1 VVQNKR
7 SKHGWYI
14 VKNRSSTEAQDN
26 VSLEVVRELE
36 TALFTSPG
44 WANVPDLQKEWLGI
58 SALRTALSNVC
69 CAYIRTEFARFSE
82 QTRSLLKEKQVE
94 LNRLGPSRDTEKEQ
108 RQHLKALVAA
118 YQVPKKRCLFED
130 FRDDLPN
137 GSEPKHL
144 HRRLAIEKKVNLRDR
159 LQNQG
164 VLWEFQHATSEADEM
179 SDKAASA
186 SFDPNTC
193 NNIYTWINHR
203 YQKTKSCSL
212 PGLVPFK
219 LVEILFKEQTQPW
232 KPIIEEFVQGVQR
245 VLREAI
251 EYCLMIACN
260 NKRVLE
266 STKECLMKR
275 LEAKMQTLLE
285 FCSELIQS
293 EQDGLQ
299 VIACEAQF
307 VSSLREARTLRIISA
322 LARLENEQL
331 ADKGALLDP
340 DVATGVIGL
349 ETSSGTSTPS
359 RGGLGQPSLFGHA
372 KSSEAATSPKPP
384 VISSFYRPQNINVDA
399 PKSASS
405 HLTTSHASHR
415 PVSTFAKDNKD
426 RLGKLLTDDRQ
437 VVYEIHDILKADYSF
452 SVQHFTD
459 TVCKVGV
466 KQSFIEDTMNLFS
479 DQFVD
484 SLSDAEVASISAERI
499 PDRKARRTLTRHIE
513 RLEAVILDS
522 EAILREPIITV
533 DGKTRE

>member
-26 VSLEVVRELE
+26 ISLEAVREIE
-36 TALFTSPG
+36 TALFTSPV

-58 SALRTALSNVC
+58 SALRTGLSNVC
-69 CAYIRTEFARFSE
+69 CAYIRTEFAKFSE

-94 LNRLGPSRDTEKEQ
+94 LSRLGPSRDTDKEQ
-108 RQHLKALVAA
+108 RQYLKALVAA
-118 YQVPKKRCLFED
+118 YQVPKQRCLVED

-144 HRRLAIEKKVNLRDR
+144 HRRLAIEMKVNLRDR

-164 VLWEFQHATSEADEM
+164 TLWAFQKATPEADEM

-186 SFDPNTC
+186 SFEPNAC

-212 PGLVPFK
+212 PGLVPYK
-219 LVEILFKEQTQPW
+219 LVEILFEEQTQPW
-232 KPIIEEFVQGVQR
+232 KPIAEEFVQGVQR

-251 EYCLMIACN
+251 DYCLTLACKN
-260 NKRVLE
+260 ERVLE
-266 STKECLMKR
+266 TTKECLMKR
-275 LEAKMQTLLE
+275 LKAKMQTLLE
-285 FCSELIQS
+285 GCSELIQN
-293 EQDGLQ
+293 ERDGLQ

-307 VSSLREARTLRIISA
+307 VSSLREARTLRFISA
-322 LARLENEQL
+322 LARLENEKL
-331 ADKGALLDP
+331 VNKSALLDP

-359 RGGLGQPSLFGHA
+359 RGGPGQPSLLGHV
-372 KSSEAATSPKPP
+372 KISETATSPKPP
-384 VISSFYRPQNINVDA
+384 VISGFDGSQNINDDA

-405 HLTTSHASHR
+405 HLATSHASHR

-426 RLGKLLTDDRQ
+426 RLGNLLTDDRQ
-437 VVYEIHDILKADYSF
+437 VVYEIHDILKAYYSF
-452 SVQHFTD
+452 SVQHFID

-466 KQSFIEDTMNLFS
+466 KQSFIEDAMNLFS

-484 SLSDAEVASISAERI
+484 SLSDAEVASLSAESI
-499 PDRKARRTLTRHIE
+499 TDRKARRVLTRHIE
-513 RLEAVILDS
+513 RLEKAILES
-522 EAILREPIITV
+522 EALLREPIV
-533 DGKTRE
+533 A